1 MRAFIHTSQQVG
13 LLLVRVA
20 VGFILLMHGYHRYQ
34 AGPAKVLERINEMGL
49 PGAEALAWGTIAFEV
64 IGGLLIMF
72 GLGTPILGGILV
84 VEQVLLIVLSKW
96 QHGFDVVDGGYE
108 YNLALAALG
117 LVLLVFGSGRMGL
130 DALFT
135 RPAPDPEQR
144 WISDSD
150 PA

>member
-1 MRAFIHTSQQVG
+1 MRSFIHVVQQIG
-13 LLLVRVA
+13 LLVVRVI

-34 AGPAKVLERINEMGL
+34 AGPEKILALLTEMGL
-49 PGAEALAWGTIAFEV
+49 PGAEALAWGTIGFEV
-64 IGGLLIMF
+64 VGGLLIIF

-84 VEQVLLIVLSKW
+84 IEQVLLVVLSKW
-96 QHGFDVVDGGYE
+96 EHGFRVMDGGYE

-117 LVLLVFGSGRMGL
+117 MVLLVFGSGRTGM

-144 WISDSD
+144 WISDAD